1 MFLNHGEP
9 DALAA
14 LKTRLLAAGFGDGQ
28 VIVPEMD
35 ASFALAG
42 PQAAALAS
50 GAGRLP
56 AGAASRADWH
66 NARAALNLALN
77 AALAEAPDDAARDAL
92 IAALAARLAQ
102 AQPAA

>member
-1 MFLNHGEP
+1 M
-9 DALAA
+9 
-14 LKTRLLAAGFGDGQ
+14 
-28 VIVPEMD
+28 IVPEMD

-42 PQAAALAS
+42 PQAASLAS

-77 AALAEAPDDAARDAL
+77 AALAEAPDDAAREAL